1 MKNINMSKVCGWFVV
16 IMMAITMMIHYEAII
31 EVVGMWMF
39 VLMLVTTMIGF
50 VALLCSDEEEDC

>member
-16 IMMAITMMIHYEAII
+16 IMMVITMMIRYEAII

-39 VLMLVTTMIGF
+39 ILMLVTTMIGF
-50 VALLCSDEEEDC
+50 VALLCSDGEEDC